1 MRTKIIPAAAHASPI
16 VELVAVLPLTSLL
29 SVIALPRTNLGPR
42 RIDSAA
48 GRWAMPMLQ

>member
-1 MRTKIIPAAAHASPI
+1 M

-29 SVIALPRTNLGPR
+29 SVIAFPRTNLGPR

-48 GRWAMPMLQ
+48 GMLAAPTLE